1 MGVVYVSTMRMP
13 MIALTLLAGA
23 LLAGAPS
30 NATPPA
36 GAQEARLGDLTVR
49 AAWAAPSSLSR
60 RTGSVY
66 LTIVN
71 GGARDDQ
78 LIAAHTDAAEE
89 VELRSHRVGE
99 VVSRARRVSAVKLP
113 ATETVVLRPGGEHV
127 ALIDVKTPLKP
138 GDRLSVLLMFEKSG
152 LLTVS
157 VPVTTGAP
165 N

>member
-1 MGVVYVSTMRMP
+1 MRISTL
-13 MIALTLLAGA
+13 ALA
-23 LLAGAPS
+23 LLAATASAAPAS
-30 NATPPA
+30 T
-36 GAQEARLGDLTVR
+36 QEDRLGDLTVR

-66 LTIVN
+66 LTIAN
-71 GGARDDQ
+71 GGPRDDQ

-89 VELRSHRVGE
+89 TELRSHRTGE
-99 VVSRARRVSAVKLP
+99 VVGRARRVSAVRLP
-113 ATETVVLRPGGEHV
+113 AAQTVVLKPGAEHV

-138 GDRLSVLLMFEKSG
+138 GDQLSLLLMFEKSG

-157 VPVTTGAP
+157 VPVVAAAP